1 MSDFEPKIIAYCCNF
16 CAFAAAD
23 LAGAMR
29 LQYSPNVRI
38 VRLPCTGKV
47 DAVVVMKAIEDGA
60 DGVFVAGCLEG
71 QCHYLKGNLRAKK
84 RVAYIKRLLEEVGIE
99 PARVEMYNLSS
110 AMGARF
116 AEIVEE
122 VTERIKELGPVYA
135 SGQKEQVK
143 GKCLSVLSVQKV
155 RIRVSGA
162 NVYGQHAD
170 RADEVCSAGDDR

>member
-1 MSDFEPKIIAYCCNF
+1 MSNFEPKIVAYCCNF

-38 VRLPCTGKV
+38 IRLPCTGKV
-47 DAVVVMKAIEDGA
+47 DAIVLMKAFEEGA

-71 QCHYLKGNLRAKK
+71 QCHYLEGNLRAKK
-84 RVAYIKRLLEEVGIE
+84 RVAYVKKLLGETGIE
-99 PARVEMYNLSS
+99 PQRVEMYNLSS

-122 VTERIKELGPVYA
+122 MTERIKKLGPVYTN
-135 SGQKEQVK
+135 GQKENVK
-143 GKCLSVLSVQKV
+143 S
-155 RIRVSGA
+155 
-162 NVYGQHAD
+162 
-170 RADEVCSAGDDR
+170 